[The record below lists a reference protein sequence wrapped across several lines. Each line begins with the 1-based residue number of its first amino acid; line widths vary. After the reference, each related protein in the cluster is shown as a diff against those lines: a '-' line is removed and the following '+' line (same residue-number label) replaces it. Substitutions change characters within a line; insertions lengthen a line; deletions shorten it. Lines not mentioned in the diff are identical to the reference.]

1 MKEPLLYKILIP
13 LDKLFMKLYRPTYI
27 GKENIPKEQSVIL
40 AGNHTSK
47 LDPLLLMSSTNR
59 CIHFLA
65 KIELFKGI
73 KKIFFKNV
81 GIIPVD
87 RKRKNPEAINLAN
100 KYLEDN
106 KVIWIFPESTINK
119 TKDVIMPFKYGA
131 VKMAKETN
139 SMIIPFS
146 ITKKYKLFKKSVT
159 ICFDKPYK
167 VKDDIEKE
175 NKILEEK
182 VIELIRRNSWKK
194 NIKKHIVYLKHY

>member
-13 LDKLFMKLYRPTYI
+13 LNKLFMSFYKPTYI
-27 GKENIPKEQSVIL
+27 DKQNIPKTGKIIL

-65 KIELFKGI
+65 KIELFKGM

-87 RKRKNPEAINLAN
+87 RKKKNPDAIAAAN
-100 KYLEDN
+100 KYLLDN
-106 KVIWIFPESTINK
+106 KVVGIFPESTINK
-119 TKDVIMPFKYGA
+119 TKEIIMPFKYGA
-131 VKMAKETN
+131 VKMAKETD
-139 SMIIPFS
+139 SQIIPFA
-146 ITKKYKLFKKSVT
+146 ITKKYKFLKKSVC
-159 ICFDKPYK
+159 ISFGKPYFASGNLE
-167 VKDDIEKE
+167 KD

-182 VIELIRRNSWKK
+182 VIELIRRNQ
-194 NIKKHIVYLKHY
+194 

>member
-13 LDKLFMKLYRPTYI
+13 LDKLFMKIYRPIYI
-27 GKENIPKEQSVIL
+27 GKENIPKEGAIIL
-40 AGNHTSK
+40 AGNHTAK

-65 KIELFKGI
+65 KIELFQGI

-100 KYLEDN
+100 KYLENN
-106 KVIWIFPESTINK
+106 KVIGIFPESTINK
-119 TKDVIMPFKYGA
+119 TKDIIMPFKYGA

-139 SMIIPFS
+139 SMIVPFS
-146 ITKKYKLFKKSVT
+146 ITKKYRKFKKSVI
-159 ICFDKPYK
+159 ICFGKPYK
-167 VKDDIEKE
+167 VKGTIEKE

-182 VIELIRRNSWKK
+182 VIELIRSNS
-194 NIKKHIVYLKHY
+194 

>member
-1 MKEPLLYKILIP
+1 
-13 LDKLFMKLYRPTYI
+13 
-27 GKENIPKEQSVIL
+27 
-40 AGNHTSK
+40 
-47 LDPLLLMSSTNR
+47 MSSTNR

-73 KKIFFKNV
+73 KKIFFKNI

-100 KYLEDN
+100 QYLFDN
-106 KVIWIFPESTINK
+106 KVIGIFPESTINK
-119 TKDVIMPFKYGA
+119 TKDIIMPFKYGA

-146 ITKKYKLFKKSVT
+146 ITKKYQLFKKSVI

-167 VKDDIEKE
+167 VTKDIETE

-182 VIELIRRNSWKK
+182 VTKLIRRNS
-194 NIKKHIVYLKHY
+194 

>member
-1 MKEPLLYKILIP
+1 MNIDEECDIMKEPLLYRILIP

-27 GKENIPKEQSVIL
+27 GVNHIPKSGSVIL

-65 KIELFKGI
+65 KIELFQGM
-73 KKIFFKNV
+73 KKIFFQNL

-100 KYLEDN
+100 NYLLN
-106 KVIWIFPESTINK
+106 NQVIGIFPESTINK
-119 TKDVIMPFKYGA
+119 TKDIIMPFKYGA
-131 VKMAKETN
+131 VKMANETN

-146 ITKKYKLFKKSVT
+146 ITNKYKLFKKSVI

-167 VKDDIEKE
+167 VTGDLKKDNE
-175 NKILEEK
+175 ILEEK
-182 VIELIRRNSWKK
+182 VSNLIRSNT
-194 NIKKHIVYLKHY
+194 

>member
-1 MKEPLLYKILIP
+1 MKEPMLYKLLIP
-13 LDKLFMKLYRPTYI
+13 LDKIFMKYFYKATYI
-27 GKENIPKEQSVIL
+27 GKENIPTNSSIIL
-40 AGNHTSK
+40 AGNHTSY

-87 RKRKNPEAINLAN
+87 RKKKNPEAINLAN

-106 KVIWIFPESTINK
+106 KVIGIFPESTINK
-119 TKDVIMPFKYGA
+119 TNNVIMPFKYGA
-131 VKMAKETN
+131 VKMAAETN
-139 SMIIPFS
+139 SYIVPFS
-146 ITKKYKLFKKSVT
+146 ITNKYKLFKKSVI

-167 VKDDIEKE
+167 VTGNIEKD

-182 VIELIRRNSWKK
+182 VIDLIRRNS
-194 NIKKHIVYLKHY
+194 